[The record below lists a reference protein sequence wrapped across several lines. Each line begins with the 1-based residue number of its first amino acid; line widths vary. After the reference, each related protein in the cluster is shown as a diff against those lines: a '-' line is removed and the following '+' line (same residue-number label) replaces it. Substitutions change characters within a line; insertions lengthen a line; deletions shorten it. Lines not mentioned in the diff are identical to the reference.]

1 MIRNW
6 KRRQSQGKPLAL
18 IQKAINFNFRSYESF
33 EAALTTI
40 YEDTILDMVKQ
51 IFLNLRSQNII
62 IPWMFMV
69 YTKSDDLNLETE
81 SLFDVNDKKKYK
93 CGKNFPNF
101 NVDANLSL

>member
-1 MIRNW
+1 
-6 KRRQSQGKPLAL
+6 
-18 IQKAINFNFRSYESF
+18 
-33 EAALTTI
+33 
-40 YEDTILDMVKQ
+40 
-51 IFLNLRSQNII
+51 
-62 IPWMFMV
+62 MFMV